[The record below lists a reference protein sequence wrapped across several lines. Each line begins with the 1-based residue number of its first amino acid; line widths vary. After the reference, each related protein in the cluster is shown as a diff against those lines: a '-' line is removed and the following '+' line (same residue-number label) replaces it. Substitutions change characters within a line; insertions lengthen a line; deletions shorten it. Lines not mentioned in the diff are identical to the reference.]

1 MPPLLPRIRVV
12 NQKLKFNIM
21 LGRRMGTLTLAADE
35 EKNGRIR
42 ESKGVVEGPAGA
54 SGGYFGDFEAG
65 IQSKGGDVERGAS

>member
-42 ESKGVVEGPAGA
+42 ESKGVVEGPAG
-54 SGGYFGDFEAG
+54 GEWGIFG
-65 IQSKGGDVERGAS
+65 